1 LILGDTNQL
10 VHFRPCENT
19 PISSPVEVAIRLY
32 GSIRRETRY
41 AGHARPSLIRSR
53 RPFTT
58 GSPESSGA
66 DYRLDDEQR
75 DRVRRCLTKE
85 DIALRPDGFTQL
97 VRDIEASIDHFQRS
111 AAGEGTPH
119 EAHNALRALSRRSR
133 LKKPPIQVL
142 REELQKLPRE
152 AIEYMARRARG
163 VIPRLVPGTYGEKC
177 GFDPPERF
185 VAQFL
190 EWVDTADDE
199 KFVEAVRVLSSEGGR
214 VVLGRSRGDGK
225 RSPPQAEPVIMGVAR
240 GAGSPGLR
248 DGAPIKAAQ
257 HELVMSLA
265 LQWLHA
271 TGKAPKP
278 GRSDN
283 RGFGDLVHS
292 VFQWLDVSGDS
303 SETAAYALH
312 RYWST
317 VQRRK
322 KRAVP
327 STVLPICADCR
338 RVRVGAARDEFFCEK
353 LNLQC
358 STARNPGQECGSEGL
373 LFELGQI

>member
-1 LILGDTNQL
+1 MRKRDIYPSDDPG
-10 VHFRPCENT
+10 RPE
-19 PISSPVEVAIRLY
+19 IQ
-32 GSIRRETRY
+32 GKRELRSEEG

-133 LKKPPIQVL
+133 LNKPPIQVL

-163 VIPRLVPGTYGEKC
+163 VIPRPFPGTYGEKC

-199 KFVEAVRVLSSEGGR
+199 KFGEAVRVLSSEGGR

-225 RSPPQAEPVIMGVAR
+225 RSPPRAEPIIMSVAR
-240 GAGSPGLR
+240 GAGTQGLR
-248 DGAPIKAAQ
+248 VGAPVKAAQ
-257 HELVMSLA
+257 HELVMHLA
-265 LQWLHA
+265 LDWLHS
-271 TGKAPKP
+271 TDKVPKSR
-278 GRSDN
+278 RSD
-283 RGFGDLVHS
+283 RCGFGDLVHC
-292 VFQWLDVSGDS
+292 VFQWLDTSEDS
-303 SETAAYALH
+303 NEAAAYALR
-312 RYWST
+312 RYWDT
-317 VQRRK
+317 GKRRK
-322 KRAVP
+322 KRAAPFAMPLV
-327 STVLPICADCR
+327 CGDCR
-338 RVRVGAARDEFFCEK
+338 WVRAGATRDEFFCEK